1 MTNAFLRRLIGLSI
15 LICFLIQMPVSLWA
29 KSKKSPESAPIEL
42 NPEYDL
48 PKNDQEFRQ
57 RSDVSEKWVF
67 KKLPRDLGMDMKYS
81 FWGYGSLAFGLG
93 AGMSGAFVPIDDN
106 IQNSFDQGALFGD
119 TGDDIIGWTLS
130 PYTLFGTSFIT
141 FLVAHNTGHPKL
153 ATTTLA
159 ISEAIFLSTAVT
171 FAGKLAF
178 RRERPDGGN
187 FSFPSEHA
195 SAAFATAGV
204 LTTMYGWKAGV
215 PSFALASLVSI
226 SRVDADKHW
235 VSDVL
240 MGAVIGT
247 VIGVGTAKFH
257 MKENPKFFITGS
269 AAHDRA
275 TVGVTFLH

>member
-1 MTNAFLRRLIGLSI
+1 MMNSFSRRSIGLSI
-15 LICFLIQMPVSLWA
+15 LLSFGILQVPGAAWA
-29 KSKKSPESAPIEL
+29 KSKTPETQPLDISPNYQLKKNAE
-42 NPEYDL
+42 EYSV
-48 PKNDQEFRQ
+48 NSMAAER
-57 RSDVSEKWVF
+57 WTF
-67 KKLPRDLGMDMKYS
+67 KKLPRDLGQDMKYS
-81 FWGYGSLAFGLG
+81 FWGWGSLAFGLG
-93 AGMSGAFVPIDDN
+93 AGMSGAFYPIDDN
-106 IQNSFDQGALFGD
+106 IQNSFDKGALFGN

-130 PYTLFGTSFIT
+130 PYTLFGGSFIT
-141 FLVAHNTGHPKL
+141 FLVAHGTHHEKL

-171 FAGKLAF
+171 VTGKLAF

-257 MKENPKFFITGS
+257 KKEHPNFFITGS

-275 TVGVTFLH
+275 TVGVTFVH